1 MNTISLLPPRIKLE
15 QKKMRRYRIYLSA
28 FILLLVCAIV
38 ILPILGIYT
47 IKINSRLYTLRDRNK
62 VIEAYIQENNH
73 ILSANENIKRLE
85 SLIEKGMGKTRD
97 WAQYIII
104 LGESKPNGVIIDSIK
119 TDPEDTETV
128 LVIDGR
134 AQSQRAVTDYV
145 EWLGKSDA
153 LRSIKCNF
161 VKQTEPQGGYS
172 SEFQFI
178 AYIGEVEQFKLDR
191 GGSYEEST
199 N

>member
-47 IKINSRLYTLRDRNK
+47 IKINSRLYILRDRNK

-85 SLIEKGMGKTRD
+85 SLIEKGMGKTPD

-134 AQSQRAVTDYV
+134 AQSQRGVTDYV
-145 EWLGKSDA
+145 ERLGKSDA
-153 LRSIKCNF
+153 LENIKCNF

>member
-85 SLIEKGMGKTRD
+85 SLIEKGMGKTPD

>member
-85 SLIEKGMGKTRD
+85 SLIEKAMGKTPD
-97 WAQYIII
+97 WAQYLVI
-104 LGESKPNGVIIDSIK
+104 LGVNRPNEVIIDSIK
-119 TDPEDTETV
+119 TNLEDTKIT
-128 LVIDGR
+128 LIIDGR
-134 AQSQRAVTDYV
+134 AQSQRGVTDYV
-145 EWLGKSDA
+145 ERLGKSDA
-153 LRSIKCNF
+153 LENIKCNF

-172 SEFQFI
+172 AEFQLI
-178 AYIGEVEQFKLDR
+178 AYIGQVEQFKLDR
-191 GGSYEEST
+191 GGFYEEDT

>member
-85 SLIEKGMGKTRD
+85 SLIEKGMGKTPD
-97 WAQYIII
+97 WAQYLVI
-104 LGESKPNGVIIDSIK
+104 LGVNRPNEVIIDSIK
-119 TDPEDTETV
+119 TNLEDTKIT
-128 LVIDGR
+128 LIIDGR
-134 AQSQRAVTDYV
+134 AQSQRGVTDYV
-145 EWLGKSDA
+145 ERLGKSDA
-153 LRSIKCNF
+153 LENIKCNF

>member
-1 MNTISLLPPRIKLE
+1 
-15 QKKMRRYRIYLSA
+15 
-28 FILLLVCAIV
+28 VCAIV

-85 SLIEKGMGKTRD
+85 SLIEKGMGKTPD

>member
-85 SLIEKGMGKTRD
+85 SLIEKGMGKTPD
-97 WAQYIII
+97 WAQYLVI
-104 LGESKPNGVIIDSIK
+104 LGVNRPNEVIIDSIK
-119 TDPEDTETV
+119 TNLEDTKIT
-128 LVIDGR
+128 LIIDGR
-134 AQSQRAVTDYV
+134 AQSQRGVTDYV
-145 EWLGKSDA
+145 ERLGKSDA
-153 LRSIKCNF
+153 LENIKCNF

-172 SEFQFI
+172 AEFQLI
-178 AYIGEVEQFKLDR
+178 AYIGQVEQFKLDR
-191 GGSYEEST
+191 GGFYEEDT

>member
-1 MNTISLLPPRIKLE
+1 LNTISLLPPRIKLE

-85 SLIEKGMGKTRD
+85 SLIEKGMGKTLD

-153 LRSIKCNF
+153 LRSIKCNL
-161 VKQTEPQGGYS
+161 VRQTEPQGGYS

>member
-1 MNTISLLPPRIKLE
+1 LNTISLLPPRIKLE

-47 IKINSRLYTLRDRNK
+47 IKINSRLYILRDRNK

-85 SLIEKGMGKTRD
+85 SLIEKGMGKTPD

-134 AQSQRAVTDYV
+134 AQSQRGVTDYV
-145 EWLGKSDA
+145 ERLGKSDA
-153 LRSIKCNF
+153 LENIKCNL
-161 VKQTEPQGGYS
+161 VRQTEPQGGYS